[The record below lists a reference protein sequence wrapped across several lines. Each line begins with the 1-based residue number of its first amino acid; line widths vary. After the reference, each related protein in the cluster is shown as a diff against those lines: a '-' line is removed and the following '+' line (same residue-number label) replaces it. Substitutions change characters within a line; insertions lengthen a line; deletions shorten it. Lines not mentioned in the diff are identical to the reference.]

1 MLAMIALMLVAAQ
14 AGTPAATAPDPGA
27 DIVIVGQ
34 RMKRIRVVTR
44 HDRKTG
50 ATRCIVRRSS
60 RDPALDAAFC
70 EAVLACAATET
81 KREGMNACMG
91 ERMTAIAR
99 RFARPAGSR

>member
-1 MLAMIALMLVAAQ
+1 MLAMIALMLAAAQ

-27 DIVIVGQ
+27 DIVIVGN

-50 ATRCIVRRSS
+50 TNRCIVRRSS

-70 EAVLACAATET
+70 AAVLACAATQT
-81 KREGMNACMG
+81 KSEGMNACMG
-91 ERMTAIAR
+91 ARMTAIAR
-99 RFARPAGSR
+99 RFARPPGAK

>member
-1 MLAMIALMLVAAQ
+1 MIVAMIALLTAQ
-14 AGTPAATAPDPGA
+14 AEPVSDPGA
-27 DIVIVGQ
+27 DIVVVGQ

-50 ATRCIVRRSS
+50 TNRCIVRRSS

-70 EAVLACAATET
+70 EAALACAATET

-91 ERMTAIAR
+91 SRLTAIAR
-99 RFARPAGSR
+99 RFARPAAGSR